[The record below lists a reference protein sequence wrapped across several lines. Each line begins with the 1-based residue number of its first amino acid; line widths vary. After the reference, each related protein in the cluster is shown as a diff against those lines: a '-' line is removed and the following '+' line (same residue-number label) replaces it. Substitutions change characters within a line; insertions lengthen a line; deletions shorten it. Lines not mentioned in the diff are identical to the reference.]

1 LLGIHASRM
10 PSVNRRL
17 PIDPSRLTALDG
29 VLDPT
34 HCIQI
39 GIRGS
44 SEYLWKFSK
53 DSGMTVL
60 HAKDTPHLSTAK
72 LYAWHVLWLAL
83 ARSKAMLNKSP
94 ARTERG

>member
-44 SEYLWKFSK
+44 SEYLWKFFK

-72 LYAWHVLWLAL
+72 IV
-83 ARSKAMLNKSP
+83 RM
-94 ARTERG
+94 ARTVVGVGPV